1 MWLFSR
7 KGASGFSGSST
18 AEEVTQG
25 IDGTGLTAIVTGASS
40 GIGTETTRVLALRGV
55 HVVMGVRNMA
65 AGQEVKEAIVKE
77 IPTAKVDV
85 MELDLSSMASVRKFA
100 SEFNS
105 SGLPLNILINNAGTT
120 GPYMLSKDNI
130 EMLFATNHLGHF
142 LLTSLLLD
150 TMKKTTQESGKEG
163 RIVIVSSEGHRFT
176 YRGGIRFDNINDK
189 SGYSSPFAYGQSKLA
204 NVLHANELARR
215 FKEDGVDITA
225 NSLHPGAIVTN
236 IFRHSSI
243 LSGLVN
249 TVGKYVLKN
258 VQQGAATTCY
268 VALHPQVKGVSGQYF
283 SDCNIAKPGAQAKD
297 PELAKKLWEF
307 STGERRMWWF
317 SRKGPSGFSASSTA
331 EEVTQGIDG
340 TGLTAIV
347 TGASSG
353 IGTETTRVLALRG
366 VHVVMGVR
374 NMSAG
379 KEVKEAIVKE
389 IPTAKVDAME
399 LDLSSMASVRKFA
412 SEYNSSGLPLNILI
426 NNAGIMAVPYML
438 SKDNIE
444 MQFATNHLG
453 HFLLTNLL
461 LDTMKKTTRKSRKE
475 GRIVNVS
482 SMAHRYPYREGI
494 RFDKINDKSGYSSLF
509 AYGQSKLANVLHAN
523 ELARRFK
530 EDGVDIT
537 ANSLHPGAIVTNL
550 FRCSSIVSGLVNTVG
565 KLVLKNVQQGAATTC
580 YVALHPQVK
589 GVSGQYFSDCNIAKP
604 SSQAKDPELAKK
616 LWEFSMNLVK

>member
-1 MWLFSR
+1 M
-7 KGASGFSGSST
+7 
-18 AEEVTQG
+18 
-25 IDGTGLTAIVTGASS
+25 
-40 GIGTETTRVLALRGV
+40 
-55 HVVMGVRNMA
+55 
-65 AGQEVKEAIVKE
+65 
-77 IPTAKVDV
+77 
-85 MELDLSSMASVRKFA
+85 
-100 SEFNS
+100 
-105 SGLPLNILINNAGTT
+105 
-120 GPYMLSKDNI
+120 
-130 EMLFATNHLGHF
+130 
-142 LLTSLLLD
+142 
-150 TMKKTTQESGKEG
+150 
-163 RIVIVSSEGHRFT
+163 
-176 YRGGIRFDNINDK
+176 
-189 SGYSSPFAYGQSKLA
+189 
-204 NVLHANELARR
+204 
-215 FKEDGVDITA
+215 
-225 NSLHPGAIVTN
+225 
-236 IFRHSSI
+236 
-243 LSGLVN
+243 
-249 TVGKYVLKN
+249 
-258 VQQGAATTCY
+258 
-268 VALHPQVKGVSGQYF
+268 
-283 SDCNIAKPGAQAKD
+283 
-297 PELAKKLWEF
+297 WEF
-307 STGERRMWWF
+307 AGERRMWWF